1 MGATWKEHLTILQV
15 GHEGNFGPT
24 QTMFVDAQG
33 FKPEIRYDSNT
44 CGYLWQPK
52 NTYKT
57 GWDKLS
63 KEQKLI
69 CPGKKR
75 HLRSSWEF
83 EPPAY
88 SI

>member
-1 MGATWKEHLTILQV
+1 MRATWKKHLTILQV

-24 QTMFVDAQG
+24 QTMFGDAQQ
-33 FKPEIRYDSNT
+33 FKPEICYDSNT

-52 NTYKT
+52 NTHKT
-57 GWDKLS
+57 GRDKLS
-63 KEQKLI
+63 KEQKLV
-69 CPGKKR
+69 CLGKKW

-83 EPPAY
+83 PPPAH